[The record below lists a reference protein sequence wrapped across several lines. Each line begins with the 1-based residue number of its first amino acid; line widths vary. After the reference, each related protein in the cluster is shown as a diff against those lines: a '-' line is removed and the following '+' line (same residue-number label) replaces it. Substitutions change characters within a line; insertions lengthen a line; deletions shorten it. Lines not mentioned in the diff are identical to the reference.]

1 MQTAHYY
8 VFFSLWIVSA
18 MVSSCYTFY
27 WDIRKDWGLF
37 EGKHKLRE
45 ELIYPNVRRKCGDVR
60 WCGVRG

>member
-1 MQTAHYY
+1 
-8 VFFSLWIVSA
+8 

-45 ELIYPNVRRKCGDVR
+45 ELIYPRVSVDVGVVLICGDAGG
-60 WCGVRG
+60 CG